1 VTDVDARILL
11 ETLRLTKSDASTW
24 TYEIS
29 SSSRTTAALVR
40 ETLSKALEREVPD
53 QVKLASGERFKLAFE
68 AARSGGLLEA
78 AKTLDWREFER
89 FAEEC
94 LKQSGFQT
102 ERNVRLK
109 DDKNRWEIDVIARK
123 GRMLLCLDCKHWAH
137 TSPQRLRDALEHQR
151 NAAMT
156 LASIKQD
163 NMNSNIFR
171 ALPIVLTLFDASYGP
186 TEQGV
191 VVPVGRLHDFLEHVT
206 PYDQTMPFITGEQ
219 KPIKGESGQSQFVK
233 QEV

>member
-1 VTDVDARILL
+1 MTDVEARILL
-11 ETLRLTKSDASTW
+11 ETLCLTKADALTW

-29 SSSRTTAALVR
+29 SSSRTTVALVR
-40 ETLSKALEREVPD
+40 ETLSRTLERDVLE
-53 QVKLASGERFKLAFE
+53 QVQLASGERLKLAFE
-68 AARSGGLLEA
+68 AARFGGLVEA

-89 FAEEC
+89 FTEEC

-123 GRMLLCLDCKHWAH
+123 GLMLLCFDCKHWAH

-151 NAAMT
+151 NASMSLT
-156 LASIKQD
+156 SIRHD
-163 NMNSNIFR
+163 NMISETLR
-171 ALPIVLTLFDASYGP
+171 ALPIVLTLFDASHGP
-186 TEQGV
+186 TEKGV
-191 VVPVGRLHDFLEHVT
+191 VVPVARLQDFLDHVT
-206 PYDQTMPFITGEQ
+206 PYDPSMPFITHEQ
-219 KPIKGESGQSQFVK
+219 KPIKGRARQSQLVK

>member
-11 ETLRLTKSDASTW
+11 ETLRLTKADASTW

-29 SSSRTTAALVR
+29 SNSRTTVALVR
-40 ETLSKALEREVPD
+40 ETLSRTLERDIPE
-53 QVKLASGERFKLAFE
+53 QVQLASGERFKLAFE
-68 AARSGGLLEA
+68 AARSGGLLAA

-109 DDKNRWEIDVIARK
+109 DDKNRWEIDMIARK
-123 GRMLLCLDCKHWAH
+123 GPMLFCFDCKHWAH

-151 NAAMT
+151 NAAT
-156 LASIKQD
+156 SLTSIRQD
-163 NMNSNIFR
+163 NMNSETLR
-171 ALPIVLTLFDASYGP
+171 VLPIVLTLFDASHGP
-186 TEQGV
+186 TEKGV
-191 VVPVGRLHDFLEHVT
+191 VVPVARLQDFLEHVT
-206 PYDQTMPFITGEQ
+206 PYDPTMPFITYEQ
-219 KPIKGESGQSQFVK
+219 KPIKGRSGQSQLVK